1 MNANKQN
8 VIHVSDLECRR
19 RTNDDMIMSIIIII
33 IIVIILRVKRFVH
46 SSIDKLCR
54 SFRVFRLGQSIFVD
68 CRVCSMRLGL
78 SRVIARLLLC

>member
-19 RTNDDMIMSIIIII
+19 RTNDDTIMIIIII
-33 IIVIILRVKRFVH
+33 MIVIILRVKRFVH
-46 SSIDKLCR
+46 SSIYKLCR

-68 CRVCSMRLGL
+68 CRVCSMRLGF